1 MLRFTAYIQLKCQ
14 LLKGKAQKIMSRIL
28 TALKSIVSC
37 NYRLHYKSNDLSSTP
52 ELIYGDGDGSVNLR
66 SSQACTLWRG
76 QQKQSISTLNVEK
89 VEHFEILHNE
99 QVVNYI
105 KDLMIGD

>member
-1 MLRFTAYIQLKCQ
+1 MTISYGHCP
-14 LLKGKAQKIMSRIL
+14 IL
-28 TALKSIVSC
+28 CTF
-37 NYRLHYKSNDLSSTP
+37 RLHYKSNDLSSTP

-76 QQKQSISTLNVEK
+76 LQKQSITTLDVEK

-105 KDLMIGD
+105 KDLMIN